1 MRPGN
6 HTIDE
11 SRQGEALQSSAVG
24 ERVWWDARRFGRER
38 VGEPDGCV
46 SASSARVRFTEGRL
60 LSVIHVF
67 CPVFLIRSS
76 WSDRCD

>member
-24 ERVWWDARRFGRER
+24 ERKLYLE
-38 VGEPDGCV
+38 
-46 SASSARVRFTEGRL
+46 S
-60 LSVIHVF
+60 
-67 CPVFLIRSS
+67 
-76 WSDRCD
+76 